1 MAKRT
6 AALVVA
12 WTILLTGVADAQE
25 GPLWPCE
32 VTVSIEDG
40 PWRNSARGA
49 VRQLDA
55 ATVISWRVVGVGE
68 PATVSI
74 VWADLEDPVT
84 GLATS
89 WASETEYLKATVEV
103 DQPDRRWVMYTLLH
117 ELGHVAGLDH
127 NDEVS
132 VMGGGEIPFR
142 RFTAWDLEALSD
154 VTCTVTAR

>member
-12 WTILLTGVADAQE
+12 WMILLTGVADAQD
-25 GPLWPCE
+25 GPQWPCE

-40 PWRNSARGA
+40 PHRNAARGA

-55 ATVISWRVVGVGE
+55 ATVISWRVVE
-68 PATVSI
+68 DTAMVSI
-74 VWADLEDPVT
+74 GWSDLEDPGT

-89 WASETEYLKATVEV
+89 WQSDTAYLRATVEV

-132 VMGGGEIPFR
+132 VLGGSEIPFR
-142 RFTAWDLEALSD
+142 RFTAWDLAALAE
-154 VTCTVTAR
+154 VTCQ